1 MDDNPTI
8 IGNKPLFS
16 IPLANKIL
24 IELDGWKIKTIETTT
39 DESNQGT
46 IIDES
51 VEEEGTNTNEELDL
65 FLDIETQ
72 DKLENININHKV
84 SIDEIEHFY
93 HTSFDEALSYTN
105 RHDIDDLDEISL
117 EIFMMAV
124 YKLAASN
131 LWNKYNIQI
140 NNDSMEGT
148 HIVSQGGRLY
158 KKACN
163 ILDKFIRTNFIG
175 LHSLM

>member
-1 MDDNPTI
+1 MDDNPTSR
-8 IGNKPLFS
+8 GNKPLFS
-16 IPLANKIL
+16 IHLANKIL
-24 IELDGWKIKTIETTT
+24 IELDGWKIKSIETNT
-39 DESNQGT
+39 DEPNPE
-46 IIDES
+46 IIIEEV
-51 VEEEGTNTNEELDL
+51 VEEEGTSTNEELDL
-65 FLDIETQ
+65 FLDMETP
-72 DKLENININHKV
+72 DELENININHKI

-105 RHDIDDLDEISL
+105 RHNIDDLDEISL

-124 YKLAASN
+124 YKLTASN

-148 HIVSQGGRLY
+148 HVVSQGGRLY